1 MTGAP
6 AGIRRRGLAAAG
18 VNPLRRPPAARGRS
32 HLFVIATLAVLAAC
46 CTALAGYLVSR
57 SPAPAGNVFT
67 TRQQVSLQQVRS
79 AISSLYG
86 SHPDIASF
94 TVQDVSYTA
103 SSRDTVLRE
112 CTSGGPAAGSQNAET
127 RQVIACAPLI
137 FFFYSYGTQASVPA
151 AVTVA
156 GELYWYAVTHI
167 TGPASARTSLDEVL
181 GSWKLPVPALTP
193 AQAKSALVA
202 SVITAATD
210 SMLGQKGV
218 HVVITSRFAKPAAA
232 PMRIVA
238 DLGTSAGA
246 ESISSGAATATIRV
260 TPKAAYFT
268 GNPAG
273 LTSFLGLPASAAAK
287 ARSRWVAVTAGTT
300 QYQALASENVL
311 SSLPGNILPSTS
323 DTVRMRTTSLPGTGK
338 VYVMDWT
345 AQASGSATT
354 ISAELVLTDASR
366 VLPVSETLTA
376 DGETK
381 VVTLSRWGSPVTVPV
396 PGSAVAY
403 PALKG

>member
-1 MTGAP
+1 VTGAP

-18 VNPLRRPPAARGRS
+18 VNSLRRPPAARGRS
-32 HLFVIATLAVLAAC
+32 RFSVIATLAVIAAC

-79 AISSLYG
+79 AISSLYA

-94 TVQDVSYTA
+94 TVQHVSYTA
-103 SSRDTVLRE
+103 SSRDTVVRE

-127 RQVIACAPLI
+127 GQVIACAPLI
-137 FFFYSYGTQASVPA
+137 FFFYSYGMQASVPA

-167 TGPASARTSLDEVL
+167 TGAASARTSLDEVL
-181 GSWKLPVPALTP
+181 SSWRLPVPGLSP

-202 SVITAATD
+202 SVITAADD
-210 SMLGQKGV
+210 SMLGQRSV
-218 HVVITSRFAKPAAA
+218 HVVIASRFTKNTAPA
-232 PMRIVA
+232 MRIVA
-238 DLGTSAGA
+238 DLGPGTGT
-246 ESISSGAATATIRV
+246 ESITSGAATATIRV
-260 TPKAAYFT
+260 TAKTAYFT
-268 GNPAG
+268 GNAAG

-300 QYQALASENVL
+300 QYQALASENVM
-311 SSLPGNILPSTS
+311 SSLPGSILPSTS
-323 DTVRMRTTSLPGTGK
+323 ATVQIRTGSLPGTGK
-338 VYVMDWT
+338 VYVMEWKT
-345 AQASGSATT
+345 QASDSRTT
-354 ISAELVLTDASR
+354 ISAELVLTDASQ
-366 VLPVSETLTA
+366 VLPVSETLTG

-396 PGSAVAY
+396 PGSAMAY

>member
-18 VNPLRRPPAARGRS
+18 AHPPRRPRAAHRRS
-32 HLFVIATLAVLAAC
+32 RLSVIATLAVLAAC
-46 CTALAGYLVSR
+46 CAALAGFLVSR
-57 SPAPAGNVFT
+57 SPARAGNVFT
-67 TRQQVSLQQVRS
+67 TRQQVSLQQVKQDIS
-79 AISSLYG
+79 ALYRN
-86 SHPDIASF
+86 HPGIASF
-94 TVQDVSYTA
+94 AAQDVQYTA
-103 SSRDTVLRE
+103 QTRDVVLGE
-112 CTSGGPAAGSQNAET
+112 CTVPSGSET
-127 RQVIACAPLI
+127 GQIIACAPLI
-137 FFFYSYGTQASVPA
+137 FFFYSYGTRASVPPS
-151 AVTVA
+151 VTVA

-181 GSWKLPVPALTP
+181 SSWKLPVPALTP

-238 DLGTSAGA
+238 YLGISTGA
-246 ESISSGAATATIRV
+246 ESISSGAAKATIRV

-268 GNPAG
+268 GNLAG
-273 LTSFLGLPASAAAK
+273 LTSFLGLPASAAAN

-300 QYQALASENVL
+300 QYQALASENVM
-311 SSLPGNILPSTS
+311 SSLPGSILPSTS
-323 DTVRMRTTSLPGTGK
+323 DTVQMRTTSLPGTGK
-338 VYVMDWT
+338 VYVMDWK

-376 DGETK
+376 GGDTK

>member
-1 MTGAP
+1 VTGAP
-6 AGIRRRGLAAAG
+6 ADARRRGLAAAG

-32 HLFVIATLAVLAAC
+32 RLFVIATLAVLAAC
-46 CTALAGYLVSR
+46 CTALAGYLASR

-112 CTSGGPAAGSQNAET
+112 CTSGGPAVGSQNAET
-127 RQVIACAPLI
+127 HQVIACAPLI

-167 TGPASARTSLDEVL
+167 TGPTSARTSLDEVL
-181 GSWKLPVPALTP
+181 SSWKLPVPGLTP
-193 AQAKSALVA
+193 TRAKSALVA
-202 SVITAATD
+202 SVITAAND
-210 SMLGQKGV
+210 S
-218 HVVITSRFAKPAAA
+218 
-232 PMRIVA
+232 
-238 DLGTSAGA
+238 
-246 ESISSGAATATIRV
+246 
-260 TPKAAYFT
+260 
-268 GNPAG
+268 
-273 LTSFLGLPASAAAK
+273 
-287 ARSRWVAVTAGTT
+287 
-300 QYQALASENVL
+300 
-311 SSLPGNILPSTS
+311 
-323 DTVRMRTTSLPGTGK
+323 
-338 VYVMDWT
+338 
-345 AQASGSATT
+345 
-354 ISAELVLTDASR
+354 ISAEVVLTDASR

-403 PALKG
+403 PALQG

>member
-6 AGIRRRGLAAAG
+6 ADARRRGLAAAG
-18 VNPLRRPPAARGRS
+18 VNPPRRPPAARGRS
-32 HLFVIATLAVLAAC
+32 RLFVIATLAVLAAS

-167 TGPASARTSLDEVL
+167 TGPTSARTSLDEVL
-181 GSWKLPVPALTP
+181 SSWKLPVPGLTP
-193 AQAKSALVA
+193 TRAKSALVA
-202 SVITAATD
+202 SVITAAND
-210 SMLGQKGV
+210 SMLGQKSV
-218 HVVITSRFAKPAAA
+218 HVVITSRFDSTGRSDQSMTCSQNLAYNCE
-232 PMRIVA
+232 
-238 DLGTSAGA
+238 SAQ
-246 ESISSGAATATIRV
+246 S
-260 TPKAAYFT
+260 
-268 GNPAG
+268 
-273 LTSFLGLPASAAAK
+273 
-287 ARSRWVAVTAGTT
+287 RSQKR
-300 QYQALASENVL
+300 
-311 SSLPGNILPSTS
+311 LPGCVRASLVQATDLP
-323 DTVRMRTTSLPGTGK
+323 RP
-338 VYVMDWT
+338 
-345 AQASGSATT
+345 
-354 ISAELVLTDASR
+354 
-366 VLPVSETLTA
+366 
-376 DGETK
+376 
-381 VVTLSRWGSPVTVPV
+381 
-396 PGSAVAY
+396 
-403 PALKG
+403 

>member
-6 AGIRRRGLAAAG
+6 TGIRRRGLAAAG
-18 VNPLRRPPAARGRS
+18 VNPLRRPRAAHGRS
-32 HLFVIATLAVLAAC
+32 RLYVIATLAVLAAC
-46 CTALAGYLVSR
+46 CTALAGYLASR
-57 SPAPAGNVFT
+57 SSAPAGNVFT
-67 TRQQVSLQQVRS
+67 TRQQVSLRQVKQDID
-79 AISSLYG
+79 ALYRN
-86 SHPDIASF
+86 HPGIASF
-94 TVQDVSYTA
+94 TAQDVQYPA
-103 SSRDTVLRE
+103 QARDAVLRE
-112 CTSGGPAAGSQNAET
+112 CTVPSGSET
-127 RQVIACAPLI
+127 GQIIACAPLI
-137 FFFYSYGTQASVPA
+137 FFFYSYGTRASVPA
-151 AVTVA
+151 SVTVA

-167 TGPASARTSLDEVL
+167 TGPASARTGLDEVL
-181 GSWKLPVPALTP
+181 TSWKLPVPALTP
-193 AQAKSALVA
+193 AQAKSAQVA

-210 SMLGQKGV
+210 SMLGQKGA
-218 HVVITSRFAKPAAA
+218 HVVITSRFAKPATP

-238 DLGTSAGA
+238 DLGTSTGA
-246 ESISSGAATATIRV
+246 ESISSGTATATIRV

-287 ARSRWVAVTAGTT
+287 ARSRWVAVTSGTA
-300 QYQALASENVL
+300 QYQALASANVM
-311 SSLPGNILPSTS
+311 SSLPGSILPSTS
-323 DTVRMRTTSLPGTGK
+323 DAVQMRTTSLPGTGK

-345 AQASGSATT
+345 ARASGSATT

-381 VVTLSRWGSPVTVPV
+381 VVMLSNWGSPVTVPV

-403 PALKG
+403 PALQG